1 MLREFIEN
9 DIPFLVEISNQCFGK
24 DYLTSDYFNLIQ
36 TSTTLNCWVKIRAN
50 YLVGFIVIE
59 RITNQNLSTN
69 FHDENEW
76 ISEFLGIQH
85 ARKTILIKQVAVHPN
100 FQNKGIATEL
110 IQAFLDTYK
119 YESISYIS
127 ILWNRKQYNGL
138 KNILSK
144 MNFTC
149 IKQVENFWQKD
160 SLEKK
165 YLCAE
170 CESIPCVCSA
180 SIYYYQFS
188 DSKKNDFN

>member
-9 DIPFLVEISNQCFGK
+9 DIPFLVEISNECFGK
-24 DYLTSDYFNLIQ
+24 DYLTSNYFRLIQ
-36 TSTTLNCWVKIRAN
+36 ASTTLNCWVKISAN

-59 RITNQNLSTN
+59 RITDQNLNTN
-69 FHDENEW
+69 FHDENGG
-76 ISEFLGIQH
+76 INEFLVTQNSK
-85 ARKTILIKQVAVHPN
+85 KTILIKQVAVHPN
-100 FQNKGIATEL
+100 MQNKGIATEL
-110 IQAFLDTYK
+110 IQAFFDTNK
-119 YESISYIS
+119 YESVSYIS
-127 ILWNRKQYNGL
+127 ILWNRKQHNGL

-170 CESIPCVCSA
+170 CKSIPCVCSA
-180 SIYYYQFS
+180 SIYYYTQITSF
-188 DSKKNDFN
+188 